1 MTALDLAELSRT
13 PVAIALTVAIGI
25 AYPLLGW
32 LRFRRLERQP
42 EPIPRGVKL
51 RLYASIVAS
60 QWTLVALTALVLAG
74 TGLGL
79 ADLGQGPGR
88 SIARTTIAAGL
99 LLAGFAVLSRLTLAQ
114 LARATPDDLPGHV
127 RRAGRILPKDG
138 VERGGFVA
146 VAITAGVCEEIL
158 YRGWLPWAIAGWTG
172 SPAAGFVVAALVF
185 GAGHA
190 YQGMNGMLLTGALG
204 LFLGGVVAWTGS
216 LLPGQFLHVA
226 VDLVNGL
233 AVGATL
239 ARHDAAPPS
248 TPGTPEPERAT
259 ETLPESLELPE
270 TPGSSPLSG

>member
-1 MTALDLAELSRT
+1 VTALEAAELSRT
-13 PVAIALTVAIGI
+13 PSAIALTLAIGV
-25 AYPLLGW
+25 AYPLVGW
-32 LRFRRLERQP
+32 WRFRRLERQP

-60 QWTLVALTALVLAG
+60 QWTLVALTALLLASA
-74 TGLGL
+74 GLGL

-88 SIARTTIAAGL
+88 SVGRTVLVAGL
-99 LLAGFAVLSRLTLAQ
+99 LLAGFGVLSRVTLAQ
-114 LARATPDDLPGHV
+114 LAKATPEELPGHV
-127 RRAGRILPKDG
+127 RRAGRILPGDG

-190 YQGMNGMLLTGALG
+190 YQGRNGMLLTGALG

-239 ARHDAAPPS
+239 ARHDAEVAAFAP
-248 TPGTPEPERAT
+248 TPEP
-259 ETLPESLELPE
+259 LEVAEP
-270 TPGSSPLSG
+270 PVSPSN

>member
-1 MTALDLAELSRT
+1 VTVPEAAELSRT
-13 PVAIALTVAIGI
+13 PVAIALTLAIGI
-25 AYPLLGW
+25 GYPLLGW
-32 LRFRRLERQP
+32 WRFRRLERLP

-60 QWTLVALTALVLAG
+60 QWTLVALCALVLAG
-74 TGLGL
+74 AGLGF
-79 ADLGQGPGR
+79 AHLGQGPGR
-88 SIARTTIAAGL
+88 SIALTAAVAAG

-114 LARATPDDLPGHV
+114 LAKATPDDLPGHV
-127 RRAGRILPKDG
+127 RRAGRILPG
-138 VERGGFVA
+138 HRVERAGFVA

-172 SPAAGFVVAALVF
+172 SAPVGIVVAALVF

-190 YQGMNGMLLTGALG
+190 YQGRNGMLLTGALG
-204 LFLGGVVAWTGS
+204 LFLGAVVAWTGS

-239 ARHDAAPPS
+239 VRHDAERSKTAEPLES
-248 TPGTPEPERAT
+248 PEP
-259 ETLPESLELPE
+259 LEGLEPVE
-270 TPGSSPLSG
+270 TPPLSD